1 MFSVDVEK
9 IGDVAVVHCE
19 GRIVRSEAAFRLRDA
34 VTQQREV
41 RAVVLDLSAV
51 DALEGGGL
59 GMLLF
64 LKTWTREHDIQF
76 KVFGPAARVRQSL
89 ERAIC
94 AFHVE
99 IADMT
104 EIQSLL
110 AYVPQNVPNSRQTT
124 A

>member
-1 MFSVDVEK
+1 MFSFDVER

-19 GRIVRSEAAFRLRDA
+19 GRIVRSEAAFRLREA
-34 VTQQREV
+34 VTQQEDA

-64 LKTWTREHDIQF
+64 LKTWTREHDIEF
-76 KVFGPAARVRQSL
+76 KVFGPAGRVRQNL
-89 ERAIC
+89 ERAVC
-94 AFHVE
+94 ALAVE
-99 IADMT
+99 IADMG

-110 AYVPQNVPNSRQTT
+110 AYVPQNVPNSHQTT

>member
-1 MFSVDVEK
+1 MFSLDVER

-34 VTQQREV
+34 VTHQREV

-64 LKTWTREHDIQF
+64 LKTWAREHDIQF
-76 KVFGPAARVRQSL
+76 KVFGPAGRVRKNL

-94 AFHVE
+94 ALAVE
-99 IADMT
+99 IADMG

-110 AYVPQNVPNSRQTT
+110 AYVPQNVPNIRQTT